1 MRRRELS
8 EIIKR
13 SEAAAE
19 RNVDAHERSRLAF
32 ERNTL
37 AFERVI
43 AALDRHMAAQDR
55 HQELVEKKIE
65 ETEELKIFIRDMN
78 RRSER
83 VVQDL
88 VKGNADLVKGNA
100 DLVKG
105 NAAFSAEQKKR
116 TDEIVA
122 EMRDARQESRA
133 HREAILAMLD
143 RLPPAQAA

>member
-1 MRRRELS
+1 LSAKIERHMERGEEEMRLNR
-8 EIIKR
+8 
-13 SEAAAE
+13 A
-19 RNVDAHERSRLAF
+19 AF

-37 AFERVI
+37 AFERVM
-43 AALDRHMAAQDR
+43 AALDRHEAS
-55 HQELVEKKIE
+55 IE
-65 ETEELKIFIRDMN
+65 QLTLFIRDMN
-78 RRSER
+78 RRGER

-88 VKGNADLVKGNA
+88 VR
-100 DLVKG
+100 G

>member
-1 MRRRELS
+1 LRARFE
-8 EIIKR
+8 E
-13 SEAAAE
+13 
-19 RNVDAHERSRLAF
+19 DRL
-32 ERNTL
+32 
-37 AFERVI
+37 
-43 AALDRHMAAQDR
+43 
-55 HQELVEKKIE
+55 
-65 ETEELKIFIRDMN
+65 FIRDMN

-88 VKGNADLVKGNA
+88 VKGNAK
-100 DLVKG
+100 
-105 NAAFSAEQKKR
+105 FSAEQKKR

>member
-1 MRRRELS
+1 M
-8 EIIKR
+8 
-13 SEAAAE
+13 
-19 RNVDAHERSRLAF
+19 V
-32 ERNTL
+32 
-37 AFERVI
+37 
-43 AALDRHMAAQDR
+43 ALDRHD
-55 HQELVEKKIE
+55 ELIE
-65 ETEELKIFIRDMN
+65 ETKLFIRDIN

-88 VKGNADLVKGNA
+88 VKGNAE
-100 DLVKG
+100 
-105 NAAFSAEQKKR
+105 FSAEQRKR

>member
-1 MRRRELS
+1 MERGEEMRLNR
-8 EIIKR
+8 
-13 SEAAAE
+13 AE
-19 RNVDAHERSRLAF
+19 RNTRVRTYGGSRC
-32 ERNTL
+32 
-37 AFERVI
+37 
-43 AALDRHMAAQDR
+43 D
-55 HQELVEKKIE
+55 ELIE
-65 ETEELKIFIRDMN
+65 ETKLFIRDIN

-88 VKGNADLVKGNA
+88 VKGNAE
-100 DLVKG
+100 
-105 NAAFSAEQKKR
+105 FSAEQKKR

>member
-8 EIIKR
+8 EII
-13 SEAAAE
+13 E
-19 RNVDAHERSRLAF
+19 RNRIAFERNGAAF

-37 AFERVI
+37 AFERMM
-43 AALDRHMAAQDR
+43 AALDRHEASVD
-55 HQELVEKKIE
+55 EL
-65 ETEELKIFIRDMN
+65 TLFIRDMN

-88 VKGNADLVKGNA
+88 VKGNAES
-100 DLVKG
+100 
-105 NAAFSAEQKKR
+105 SAEQKKR

-133 HREAILAMLD
+133 HHEAILTMLD

>member
-8 EIIKR
+8 AKIER
-13 SEAAAE
+13 YMERGEEEMRLSRAAAE
-19 RNVDAHERSRLAF
+19 RSIDVHERNRVAF

-37 AFERVI
+37 AFERVM
-43 AALDRHMAAQDR
+43 AALDRHEQ
-55 HQELVEKKIE
+55 LIE
-65 ETEELKIFIRDMN
+65 ELIAKTIEEMKLFIREMN

-88 VKGNADLVKGNA
+88 VKGNAE
-100 DLVKG
+100 
-105 NAAFSAEQKKR
+105 FSTEQRKR

>member
-1 MRRRELS
+1 MERGEEEMRLS
-8 EIIKR
+8 R
-13 SEAAAE
+13 AAAE
-19 RNVDAHERSRLAF
+19 RSIDVHERNRVAF

-37 AFERVI
+37 AFERVM
-43 AALDRHMAAQDR
+43 AALDRHEQ
-55 HQELVEKKIE
+55 LIE
-65 ETEELKIFIRDMN
+65 ELIAKTIEEMKLFIREMN

-88 VKGNADLVKGNA
+88 VKGNAE
-100 DLVKG
+100 
-105 NAAFSAEQKKR
+105 FSTEQRKR

>member
-8 EIIKR
+8 EKIDEEMR
-13 SEAAAE
+13 L
-19 RNVDAHERSRLAF
+19 SRLAF

-37 AFERVI
+37 AFERVMS
-43 AALDRHMAAQDR
+43 ALDRH
-55 HQELVEKKIE
+55 EKLIE
-65 ETEELKIFIRDMN
+65 ETTLFIRNMN

-88 VKGNADLVKGNA
+88 VKGNAE
-100 DLVKG
+100 
-105 NAAFSAEQKKR
+105 FSAEQKKR

-133 HREAILAMLD
+133 HRQAILAMLD